1 MNADLLQG
9 FYLGDLLV
17 EPPQGRITSREGT
30 VHLPP
35 KAIEILLCLADRPG
49 ELVTRGTLLEE
60 VWGSNRGSTKALSH
74 AIGEIRHALND
85 HRSDPKFIET
95 LQKRGYRLLVTPVL
109 ADTDTS
115 TIVIGAQ
122 TGVTDLGLFEDLKQ
136 RGVLETGLAYLIVGW
151 LLIQVA
157 DIVFEQLLLP
167 QWAGTF
173 VTVFVI
179 AGFPLAILLSWFL
192 EFRDGRAVVH
202 KLSQADA
209 RKRRFSRT
217 YMSVITALGVAAV
230 AVFFYDKSVGLPEAE
245 VAPVDEAEI
254 ERFLPPVLEN
264 SIAVLPFLNI
274 DGSDTSQIFSDGLGE
289 DVLDRLAKVPGLLVS
304 SRGDSWSLPPSTSS
318 DVVRRRLRVA
328 FFVEGSVRL
337 VDDQLRI
344 VVQLIDSE
352 NGFHIMSRSFEREL
366 ADFMGLQR
374 EVTSLIVANLRI
386 VLPEDSQSLIAS
398 SGDDTNLDAYVL
410 YRRGVDMLHRPN
422 TGKTLDMAIGFFE
435 QALKVDSE
443 YPAAHAGLCQAFVA
457 SYDLGSDS
465 QFIVPAESA
474 CSAALAANSKLDIVY
489 TALGDL
495 YLSTGSYE
503 EGQTAYS
510 RALDINA
517 QSVPAMHGLSVI
529 YENQGRLDEAEALLQ
544 EAIRLQ
550 PGNWRSMNSLGG
562 FLFANGRYDEAA
574 DAYRAIASL
583 DPNNWQGLGNLG
595 SALLMTGN
603 FEDAATALQRS
614 IEIEQDRSNL
624 SNLAIIY
631 YYLGRFD
638 ESVAIHRESVD
649 LFPESDFAWLN
660 LADSLSFSSES
671 GQAEAAYQKA
681 AELSE
686 KKLAIDPRDS
696 TTLCNAAWATA
707 MSSDTDRA
715 ADYMRRAIESAP
727 SNPYVHYYDA
737 LLKTKSADYDA
748 ALDALSVAL
757 VNGYP
762 RVMLVSEPLLADIR
776 DTERFAA
783 LITVPKR
790 ENDRGVE

>member
-1 MNADLLQG
+1 LNADLLQG

-17 EPPQGRITSREGT
+17 EPPKGRITSREGT

-35 KAIEILLCLADRPG
+35 QAIEVLLCLASRPG
-49 ELVTRGTLLEE
+49 ELVTRQTLLEE
-60 VWGSNRGSTKALSH
+60 AWGSNRGSPEALSH
-74 AIGEIRHALND
+74 AIGEIRHAMSD
-85 HRSDPKFIET
+85 HRDDPEFIQT
-95 LQKRGYRLLVTPVL
+95 LPKRGYRLLVTPVL
-109 ADTDTS
+109 VGADTS

-122 TGVTDLGLFEDLKQ
+122 GGATDLGLFENLKQ

-151 LLIQVA
+151 LLIQIA

-167 QWAGTF
+167 RWTGTF

-192 EFRDGRAVVH
+192 DFRDGRAVVH
-202 KLSQADA
+202 ELSPADA

-217 YMSVITALGVAAV
+217 YISVLAALGVAAV
-230 AVFFYDKSVGLPEAE
+230 AVFFYDRSIGLPEVE
-245 VAPVDEAEI
+245 APVPGAETI
-254 ERFLPPVLEN
+254 YSALPPVLEN
-264 SIAVLPFLNI
+264 SIAVLRFLNI
-274 DGSDTSQIFSDGLGE
+274 DGSDTTQIFSDGLGE
-289 DVLDRLAKVPGLLVS
+289 DVLDKLATVPGLFVS
-304 SRGDSWSLPPSTSS
+304 SRGDSWSLPQNASS

-328 FFVEGSVRL
+328 YFVEGSVRL
-337 VDDQLRI
+337 VDEQLRI
-344 VVQLIDSE
+344 VVQLIDSQ
-352 NGFHIMSRSFEREL
+352 NGFHIISRSFEREL
-366 ADFMGLQR
+366 EGFMGLQR

-386 VLPEDSQSLIAS
+386 VLPEASQLLIAS
-398 SGDDTNLDAYVL
+398 SGDDASLDAYVL
-410 YRRGVDMLHRPN
+410 YRRGMDMLHQPN
-422 TGKTLDMAIGFFE
+422 TGKTLDKAIGFFE
-435 QALKVDSE
+435 QALEVDSD
-443 YPAAHAGLCQAFVA
+443 YPAAHAGLCQAFVE

-465 QFIVPAESA
+465 LFIVRAESA
-474 CSAALAANSKLDIVY
+474 CSVALAANSKLDIVN

-495 YLSTGSYE
+495 YLHTGRYE
-503 EGQTAYS
+503 EGQAAYN

-517 QSVPAMHGLSVI
+517 QSVPAMHGLSTI
-529 YENQGRLDEAEALLQ
+529 YENQRRLDEAEALLQ

-550 PGNWRSMNSLGG
+550 PGNWRSLNSFGG

-574 DAYRAIASL
+574 DAYRMIVSL

-603 FEDAATALQRS
+603 FEEAATALQHS
-614 IEIEQDRSNL
+614 IEIEHERSNL

-649 LFPESDFAWLN
+649 LFPESDIAWLN
-660 LADSLSFSSES
+660 LADSLLFSSES
-671 GQAEAAYQKA
+671 GQAEAAYEKA

-686 KKLAIDPRDS
+686 KKLAIDPRGS
-696 TTLCNAAWATA
+696 MTLCRAAWATA
-707 MSSDTDRA
+707 MTGGTDRT
-715 ADYMRRAIESAP
+715 ADYMRRAIENAP

-737 LLKTKSADYDA
+737 LLKTRSGDYDA
-748 ALDALSVAL
+748 ALDALSVAI

-776 DTERFAA
+776 STGRFSA
-783 LITVPKR
+783 LVTAPMR
-790 ENDRGVE
+790 ENDRSEE